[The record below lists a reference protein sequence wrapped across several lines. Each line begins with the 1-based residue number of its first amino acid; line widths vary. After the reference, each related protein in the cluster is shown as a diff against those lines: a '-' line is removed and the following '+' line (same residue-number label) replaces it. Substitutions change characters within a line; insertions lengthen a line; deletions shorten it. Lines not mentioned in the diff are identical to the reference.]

1 MRSNR
6 LSFDDERT
14 VQSPP
19 VSGGFMAVP
28 TALLGVMDAG
38 AFQRQLYQWAFEQ
51 AKQAVEASRPGP
63 MRELFAIMN

>member
-14 VQSPP
+14 VASPP
-19 VSGGFMAVP
+19 VNAGFMAVP
-28 TALLGVMDAG
+28 AALLGVMDAG

-51 AKQAVEASRPGP
+51 AQQTVQASRPAP